1 LQYPLV
7 FVPFA
12 GSFAVE
18 KTTTTRTVPDD
29 EDTDSASDTP
39 SSTDEDMRLLYV
51 ALTRA
56 QRALWVGVAET
67 ARDLTGDAT
76 KGTQKRSALS
86 RLLHRR
92 VRGDLQM
99 QLHALWATCNDI
111 AVAPLPALQQLTYQ
125 PPVQTTHHQAA
136 RTPQRQHHSLW
147 WTASF
152 STLTR
157 GLSSESLRDE
167 VVADAITDAET
178 LDTEFDLPNLTSI
191 AASASGASDDAQ
203 DSTSGGTSD
212 HAPGQTN
219 VSRWQSFP
227 AGASYGTLLHDL
239 LEWQSL
245 HQWPAARD
253 EAPAWAQAEWHSLL
267 QRKARWLQLDDAAQ
281 ALLPPWITAL
291 LNTPLPLQGLGADL
305 VLSQLPREAL
315 WAEMEFSFEAHGVSA
330 ATLDQLIGQHL
341 LPGVPRPALQARM
354 LQGMLT
360 GFMDLVVAHDGR
372 YWVVDYKSN
381 KLADYGS
388 ASLQDAV
395 LHKRYDVQYVL
406 YTLALHRL
414 LKVRLA
420 DYDYDLHMGGA
431 VYLFLRGIE
440 QPGAGVHVQRPP
452 RALVEAL
459 DAAFAGKLD

>member
-1 LQYPLV
+1 M
-7 FVPFA
+7 A
-12 GSFAVE
+12 G
-18 KTTTTRTVPDD
+18 RGRD
-29 EDTDSASDTP
+29 
-39 SSTDEDMRLLYV
+39 R
-51 ALTRA
+51 
-56 QRALWVGVAET
+56 
-67 ARDLTGDAT
+67 RDLSGDAA
-76 KGTQKRSALS
+76 KGTLKRSALS
-86 RLLHRR
+86 RLLNRR
-92 VRGDLQM
+92 ERGDLQT
-99 QLHALWATCNDI
+99 QLHALWATCSDI
-111 AVAPLPALQQLTYQ
+111 AVAPLPALQQVAYQ
-125 PPVQTTHHQAA
+125 PPVQTTQHQAA

-157 GLSSESLRDE
+157 GLSSDSLRDE
-167 VVADAITDAET
+167 AVADAITDA
-178 LDTEFDLPNLTSI
+178 DTSDSD
-191 AASASGASDDAQ
+191 AS
-203 DSTSGGTSD
+203 DSTSGHTL
-212 HAPGQTN
+212 

-253 EAPAWAQAEWHSLL
+253 EAPAWAHAEWHSLL

-281 ALLPPWITAL
+281 ALLPPWIAAL
-291 LNTPLPLQGLGADL
+291 LNNTLPLQGLGADL

-330 ATLDQLIGQHL
+330 ATLDHLIGQHL
-341 LPGVPRPALQARM
+341 LPGVPRPALQARV

-431 VYLFLRGIE
+431 VYLFLRGID

-459 DAAFAGKLD
+459 DAAFAGGAA